1 MPFEF
6 FDHTG
11 DIGVRVRAGSLDE
24 LFAEAAAALTAT
36 LVDPTSVERRLRE
49 WAALEASSLD
59 LLLVDWLND
68 LVFRFDV
75 DEFLVAHTEPRVV
88 RQGDGWKLEAT
99 LEGEKVDPRRHRVRV
114 LVKGATYHRLAITET
129 PQGFETS
136 IVFDI

>member
-11 DIGVRVRAGSLDE
+11 DVGVRVRAASLDE

-36 LVDPTSVERRLRE
+36 LVDPATVERRVRE
-49 WAALEASSLD
+49 WATLEAASLD

-75 DEFLVAHTEPRVV
+75 DNLLVARTEPRVV
-88 RQGDGWKLEAT
+88 REGPGWKVEAA
-99 LEGEKVDPRRHRVRV
+99 LEGEPFDPARHRVRV
-114 LVKGATYHRLAITET
+114 LVKGATYHRLAIKET
-129 PQGFETS
+129 PAGYETS
-136 IVFDI
+136 VVFDI

>member
-11 DIGVRVRAGSLDE
+11 DIGVRVRGASLDE

-36 LVDPTSVERRLRE
+36 LVDPATVDRRVRE
-49 WAALEASSLD
+49 WATLEATSLD

-75 DEFLVAHTEPRVV
+75 DGLLVARTEPHVV
-88 RQGDGWKLEAT
+88 REGGGFKLEAA
-99 LEGEKVDPRRHRVRV
+99 LEGEPFDPARHRVRV
-114 LVKGATYHRLAITET
+114 LVKGATYHHLAIAQT
-129 PQGFETS
+129 PEGFETS
-136 IVFDI
+136 VVFDV